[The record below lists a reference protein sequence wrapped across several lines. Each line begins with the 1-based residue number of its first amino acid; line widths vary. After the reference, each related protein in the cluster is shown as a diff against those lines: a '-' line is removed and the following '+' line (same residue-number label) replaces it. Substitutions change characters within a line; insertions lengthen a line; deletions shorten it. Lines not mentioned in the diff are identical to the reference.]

1 VVTGICSYGLMSKE
15 KASSEEVR
23 KNHDVAN
30 QLSGYCAYLVA
41 FQPELVSSAEVL
53 SVLGFVVRAM
63 IRKIR
68 WALADANYRFDEGER
83 YDSKMASGGEFVTI
97 LWALLTNAGILL
109 EVPISSDEGG
119 DRDGMA
125 CDSKQSGEPTFVDIV
140 KFCATR
146 RNLPLE

>member
-97 LWALLTNAGILL
+97 LWALLTNMPAYFWRSLSALMKGGRQGRPTAWHVTPSRV
-109 EVPISSDEGG
+109 ENRRSS
-119 DRDGMA
+119 
-125 CDSKQSGEPTFVDIV
+125 T
-140 KFCATR
+140 
-146 RNLPLE
+146 